1 MIDQP
6 PDASLV
12 FSNPPPLQSSS
23 AWIVK
28 VVRHQA
34 RNQLATPGG
43 AKSFPRGA
51 QIFWTMSSNFKLP
64 THFSRGGEKFS
75 RGASPRLPAPHLVTV
90 LSGTVTHILHRLT
103 FAPVAI
109 DQWSSNF
116 PARWPPIKVY
126 NFLSTPRPSPT
137 VTNKYKE
144 SMCRNKFD
152 YFFLEM

>member
-12 FSNPPPLQSSS
+12 FLTPHHCSHRPPGLWRLSGTRP
-23 AWIVK
+23 
-28 VVRHQA
+28 

-51 QIFWTMSSNFKLP
+51 QMFWTMSSNFKLP